1 MSLVLTL
8 DLVYAG
14 PCERVCRKRKNPC
27 RNLCFYTK
35 SLSLEDF
42 FLTNPMKDAYKNNVD
57 SLDSKNATKSKSW
70 DSLCLYKLKI
80 LTCMPVEAGRSML

>member
-1 MSLVLTL
+1 MQKKEEPLQKSVLL
-8 DLVYAG
+8 YQVL
-14 PCERVCRKRKNPC
+14 
-27 RNLCFYTK
+27 K
-35 SLSLEDF
+35 SGGF